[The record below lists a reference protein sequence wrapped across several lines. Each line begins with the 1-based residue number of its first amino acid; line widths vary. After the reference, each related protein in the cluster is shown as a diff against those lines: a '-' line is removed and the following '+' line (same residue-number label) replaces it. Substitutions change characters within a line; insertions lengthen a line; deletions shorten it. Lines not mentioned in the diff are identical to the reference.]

1 MSEKTNPFLKPGKQ
15 FLVNFLSGVGAK
27 PGKFSVAGINLPEF
41 GVTENTVDKLFP
53 NREAYNKEVIAKN
66 KELNKK
72 GSIYGSNFPIVEK
85 TASAISGAPQ
95 IPSKIVDAG
104 KKIFNETGKVEKP
117 ELGESYSRKQF
128 LDDFRNMQVTD
139 SLLRRGELAAERRE
153 SINFM
158 RSMYP
163 LLEQA
168 GRNQLERAIE
178 GDQRSPT
185 KISQQILRAKQ
196 GEAALMN
203 AIANQTTSAAQVG
216 NIGTSRRYGRG

>member
-1 MSEKTNPFLKPGKQ
+1 MSLQGLGFLQNFMKNNTPLRS
-15 FLVNFLSGVGAK
+15 LVDAASLGYTDFDKKGDDNVQKGIKRGI
-27 PGKFSVAGINLPEF
+27 AGF
-41 GVTENTVDKLFP
+41 GDIVTG
-53 NREAYNKEVIAKN
+53 NRYDFD
-66 KELNKK
+66 KK
-72 GSIYGSNFPIVEK
+72 GSN
-85 TASAISGAPQ
+85 A
-95 IPSKIVDAG
+95 KIAAG
-104 KKIFNETGKVEKP
+104 QVKEFEQ
-117 ELGESYSRKQF
+117 ELGDPLNRDQYNK
-128 LDDFRNMQVTD
+128 DFRNMMVTN

-153 SINFM
+153 NLNFM

-203 AIANQTTSAAQVG
+203 AIANQASAGAQ
-216 NIGTSRRYGRG
+216 IGSLGTGRRFGK